1 MSDERLKAALWD
13 RSGIKE
19 QVAMLFRRFYDAV
32 SASST
37 GVVVNNE
44 DRLLVSEDIASTG
57 PVKVPGDKSPP
68 AFFPGPEKNAFFFSL
83 PEAIVCLVDCRLGLF
98 A

>member
-1 MSDERLKAALWD
+1 
-13 RSGIKE
+13 
-19 QVAMLFRRFYDAV
+19 
-32 SASST
+32 
-37 GVVVNNE
+37 
-44 DRLLVSEDIASTG
+44 
-57 PVKVPGDKSPP
+57 VKVPGDKSPP